1 MGNEYLFQMMAEMNV
16 MSFQEMGIK
25 KIIAS
30 CPHCFHT
37 LGKEY
42 KDFGGDELEVV
53 HHSQIIAELQSSGKL
68 PAMNKSGND
77 SLGKVTFHDPCYLG
91 RIGGETEAPRSV
103 IGGVDVEVERS
114 GQDSFCCGAGGA
126 QMWMEEDVDKRVSN
140 IRAKELAATGCD
152 TVAVGCPFCSTMIS
166 DGLKDIGSEGIEV
179 LDLAEILWKQIKEN
193 DNALKAAKKAASE
206 VSQETASA
214 EV

>member
-1 MGNEYLFQMMAEMNV
+1 
-16 MSFQEMGIK
+16 
-25 KIIAS
+25 
-30 CPHCFHT
+30 
-37 LGKEY
+37 
-42 KDFGGDELEVV
+42 
-53 HHSQIIAELQSSGKL
+53 
-68 PAMNKSGND
+68 
-77 SLGKVTFHDPCYLG
+77 
-91 RIGGETEAPRSV
+91 
-103 IGGVDVEVERS
+103 
-114 GQDSFCCGAGGA
+114 
-126 QMWMEEDVDKRVSN
+126 MWMEEDVDKRVSN

-206 VSQETASA
+206 VSLETASA